1 VRSLMNFK
9 MQAGGAAMMQLGAIA
24 GTEADLEVWP
34 IHDAFLITSTVER
47 IDEDVAAMREIMSKA
62 GRAITGGL
70 DVRTDKPDV
79 VRWPDR
85 YMDERGAG
93 MWSRVMTLLKD
104 LEERVPGSHERE
116 PTFSPVIPN
125 LPENEMV
132 DATFS

>member
-1 VRSLMNFK
+1 
-9 MQAGGAAMMQLGAIA
+9 MMRLACNCR
-24 GTEADLEVWP
+24 TEAGIEVGCP
-34 IHDAFLITSTVER
+34 IHDAFLISSPVDR

-70 DVRTDKPDV
+70 DVRTDKPEV

-85 YMDERGAG
+85 YMDEKGAE
-93 MWSRVMTLLKD
+93 MWGKVMTLLEA

-116 PTFSPVIPN
+116 PTFSPARTD

-132 DATFS
+132 DTTFS